1 MTIYITGSI
10 YHIGADCL
18 ALKVLYRSSLRLF
31 KPDFQASALGVYYY
45 IATPTYAHVG

>member
-1 MTIYITGSI
+1 MVLT
-10 YHIGADCL
+10 ADCL